1 MIHLDLFSG
10 IGGFAYAMD
19 KVFDDVEHVF
29 CEIDPFCQQVL
40 KKHYPNSQIYADI
53 RTLTHADWARN
64 RTHGS
69 SIDKRWPENFKE
81 REDESQLEPSGHV
94 DIITG
99 GFPCQPFSQ
108 AGKRRGTEDNRYLWP
123 EMFRIIQE
131 FQPTWVV
138 AENVRG
144 LLTIEGGLV
153 FEQVCL
159 DLEGEGYE
167 VQPIIIPACAVN
179 APHRRDRIWFV
190 AYRNS
195 QGHNRGSKIIG
206 IQGRE
211 LDKEGKDGSLEPRSA
226 TTRCN
231 EDSRD
236 DTDTAS
242 NGFYGTKNREGG
254 KKGNNRNPSRKDKLC
269 KPGRGNSLRPETAS
283 WNQNWLEV
291 ATSLCGVDDGLPTEL
306 DGFELSKS
314 KHRKERLKSLGNAI
328 VPQVAVEIFKGI
340 KSSITE

>member
-19 KVFDDVEHVF
+19 KVFDNVDRVF

-40 KKHYPNSQIYADI
+40 KKHYPNSQIYEDI

-64 RTHGS
+64 RTHRS

-123 EMFRIIQE
+123 EMFRVIQE

-179 APHRRDRIWFV
+179 APHRRDRVWFI
-190 AYRNS
+190 A
-195 QGHNRGSKIIG
+195 NRTSKRWPRGGGRLRQCRGNGKNKEQDNNAQNTISERGGGGMESNGQILGSKQSETQDARSG
-206 IQGRE
+206 W
-211 LDKEGKDGSLEPRSA
+211 KKD
-226 TTRCN
+226 
-231 EDSRD
+231 
-236 DTDTAS
+236 
-242 NGFYGTKNREGG
+242 
-254 KKGNNRNPSRKDKLC
+254 
-269 KPGRGNSLRPETAS
+269 
-283 WNQNWLEV
+283 WVEV
-291 ATSLCGVDDGLPTEL
+291 AAELCRVDDGLPTEL